1 MRFQIIGQKAT
12 IDQEGIWILDKRIR
26 KLASVFFL
34 RRMLIR
40 SKSKAGQ
47 PKEGPRL
54 CERLRVD
61 EVRKALEMTQAV
73 FADSIGMTQSG
84 YATLIKREGPTQRKD
99 KGLKTLALAI
109 EAAHGIRHQW
119 ILTGDEPRTVQYQKW
134 LHYVEWK
141 RRGLNDSDL

>member
-1 MRFQIIGQKAT
+1 
-12 IDQEGIWILDKRIR
+12 
-26 KLASVFFL
+26 
-34 RRMLIR
+34 
-40 SKSKAGQ
+40 
-47 PKEGPRL
+47 
-54 CERLRVD
+54 LRVD

-84 YATLIKREGPTQRKD
+84 YATLIKREGPTQRKG